1 MKRTLFFLFVSLL
14 VSGTMYSQ
22 SLENEETPSN
32 SATTEQLVS
41 TFYGSR
47 VSSNANNPC
56 KGATIRVCGI
66 IETNLISVNSTQTIV
81 EQQIKDADGTVL
93 SVSDYFV
100 AKPLKAVKE
109 DIIKFR
115 RNSWKKMRS
124 N

>member
-1 MKRTLFFLFVSLL
+1 
-14 VSGTMYSQ
+14 MYSQ